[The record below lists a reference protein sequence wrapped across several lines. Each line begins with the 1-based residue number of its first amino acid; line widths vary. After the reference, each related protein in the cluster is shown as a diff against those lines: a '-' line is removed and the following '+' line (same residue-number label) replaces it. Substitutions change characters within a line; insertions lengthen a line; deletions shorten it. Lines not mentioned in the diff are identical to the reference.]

1 MLKYNSYIITFVV
14 FSFVNCL
21 VLAQNETDYTL
32 FTNNIH
38 GKKYDLA
45 INSLRSWRKNNDYN
59 YLQGLKEV
67 YSKLPAE
74 KPKFLTHSIDTLL
87 NLKYELEATILH
99 MELKKYGFKNTQD
112 EVDSIV
118 SRIKNLSFQK
128 SKKPF
133 NSEFLL
139 LKENATEYTPYLIK
153 NIDKETNVEVLS
165 ILLIVLENS
174 KSKSLEDKML
184 TRINKYKENKN
195 LYIRALM
202 LLSVTGGDKSF
213 NYYTNVIENDQS
225 ISQLPKNQFLENL
238 YLKTNKPEIKSRIK
252 STPVKS
258 YTKSSELPDNNV
270 KTENTN
276 KIKDSQIRFIRKE
289 DLGEDYSRFKKDSL
303 LYFISNKHDIIVL
316 SKTAKALGDKYIAK
330 ELTLTT
336 EEQEQINAF
345 TEKIISQA
353 KNEDPGI
360 REESKLQIERLW
372 HLAIPS
378 LLKNIE
384 SKNHSEA
391 ELSAKSLIL
400 MRNEDIINS
409 IINQANKA
417 VDKNTKNWYISI
429 LTKMKEQ
436 RTSVIP
442 NRTCLGANESE
453 TLYNKIIVP
462 ALDQLKK

>member
-1 MLKYNSYIITFVV
+1 
-14 FSFVNCL
+14 
-21 VLAQNETDYTL
+21 
-32 FTNNIH
+32 
-38 GKKYDLA
+38 
-45 INSLRSWRKNNDYN
+45 
-59 YLQGLKEV
+59 
-67 YSKLPAE
+67 
-74 KPKFLTHSIDTLL
+74 
-87 NLKYELEATILH
+87 
-99 MELKKYGFKNTQD
+99 
-112 EVDSIV
+112 
-118 SRIKNLSFQK
+118 
-128 SKKPF
+128 
-133 NSEFLL
+133 
-139 LKENATEYTPYLIK
+139 
-153 NIDKETNVEVLS
+153 
-165 ILLIVLENS
+165 
-174 KSKSLEDKML
+174 ML